1 MARVT
6 TSLRFALIAAILAV
20 VPAMKP
26 AAPPAPEAPVVL
38 GQSAAADAYGY
49 KWIDNAGA
57 DDPAAGG
64 SGPDFQAIFQDISST
79 GTAISG
85 NVCDDCITSI
95 QPQMMVRYYGANWGV
110 APAGSGAQVVSSS
123 IWVSTNGNVQFLNSG
138 QSQNASYSNV
148 QLPANGMNGMVA
160 YMWDDGYGASAGNTN
175 VWQVVGSAPNRR
187 LIIQFNSWD
196 WCCSDGPNMQY
207 QVQFTE
213 SDGTADST
221 IYFVYSDITNSDGR
235 ECGNNATIGI
245 QSPTLSAYSQYSL
258 NVASIVDNRVIR
270 FYTNQNPNPPTNLS
284 QAGDPG
290 GPSKALGFVSDA
302 TAYFRAAGTDPD
314 ASNTMGIQVEV
325 LPSAVPF
332 DPVAI
337 TGQTAQTPPGSL
349 VPQGQVAE
357 ALFTFGNPYGSGDY
371 HWRARS
377 IDNAGGVSSWVVFNA
392 ATVHLTVD
400 LTPPGLP
407 AGPFSPP
414 EAGSVGVAPPAS
426 DVLFQW
432 GPATDIGP
440 PGPLTYRFQVSA
452 SAGFASMIADETIP
466 DLEFRVPMA
475 ISSNPYF
482 WRVAAIDQSGNQG
495 PYTPAMSFVVLFQDG
510 INHGGGDCNISVG
523 SAAGP
528 LVPAALAALLLAFG
542 ASRRRRK

>member
-6 TSLRFALIAAILAV
+6 TALRFSLIAAILAV

-26 AAPPAPEAPVVL
+26 AAPPAPEAPVFN
-38 GQSAAADAYGY
+38 QSVAADSYGY
-49 KWIDNAGA
+49 KWIDNQGA

-64 SGPDFQAIFQDISST
+64 SGPDFQTIFQDISST
-79 GTAISG
+79 GTVLSALS
-85 NVCDDCITSI
+85 CDDCTTTF
-95 QPQMMVRYYGANWGV
+95 QPPMLVRYYGSNWGQ
-110 APAGSGAQVVSSS
+110 APAGSGAQVVSASIVASS
-123 IWVSTNGNVQFLNSG
+123 NGTVQFLNSG
-138 QSQNASYSNV
+138 QSANASYSNV

-160 YMWDDGYGASAGNTN
+160 FMWDDCYGASAGNSAR
-175 VWQVVGSAPNRR
+175 WEVVGSAPNRR
-187 LIIQFNSWD
+187 LLIQSTSWD

-221 IYFVYSDITNSDGR
+221 IYLVYSDITNSDGR
-235 ECGNNATIGI
+235 ECGNSATIGI

-258 NVASIVDNRVIR
+258 NVASLQDNRVIR

-284 QAGDPG
+284 QAADPG
-290 GPSKALGFVSDA
+290 GATKPLGFVSDA
-302 TAYFRAAGTDPD
+302 TAYFRASGTDPD
-314 ASNTMGIQVEV
+314 VSNTMGIQVEV

-337 TGQTAQTPPGSL
+337 TGQTAQTPAGSL

-371 HWRARS
+371 HWRARM
-377 IDNAGGVSSWVVFNA
+377 IDNAGGTSSWVLFNA
-392 ATVHLTVD
+392 ASVHLTVD

-414 EAGSVGVAPPAS
+414 EGGSVGVTPPAG
-426 DVLFQW
+426 DILFQW

-452 SAGFASMIADETIP
+452 SPGFATALADETLAG
-466 DLEFRVPMA
+466 LEFRVPLE
-475 ISSNPYF
+475 ISANPYF

-495 PYTPAMSFVVLFQDG
+495 PYTPAMSFLAIFEDG
-510 INHGGGDCNISVG
+510 VNHGGGDCNISVG

-542 ASRRRRK
+542 ATRRRRS